1 MKRILSLI
9 LALALVLS
17 VLSCAVFAEE
27 TADPV
32 PQSALQQASAQF
44 EQSVQELG
52 ATILDCTGNILAQG
66 GLTVMTG
73 TMLLASKATQ
83 QIAQWSVDYYQKQLD
98 EKKPGL
104 EEAKAPLN
112 EIDNQIKTLKTKL
125 KWTYKAADKAAL
137 QAQIDALEAER
148 VPYAEVVD
156 ALQAEYDKIDRKLNG
171 TAMDGLVRSFLSGD
185 FKNVADAG
193 IKLVV
198 ELLAG
203 KITKDDISG
212 AYTQFISLR
221 NALTAFAA
229 IGAGE
234 INQENIQ
241 TILNAIRNL
250 DLPVATRKAIID
262 SITELLGVAYQGAKG
277 ALGTAFQDLVLIP
290 EKIWDVAKSFG
301 NVVVVGFAS

>member
-17 VLSCAVFAEE
+17 VLSCAAFAEE

-125 KWTYKAADKAAL
+125 KWTFKAADKAAL

-229 IGAGE
+229 IGAGK

-250 DLPVATRKAIID
+250 KLPVATRKAIID
-262 SITELLGVAYQGAKG
+262 STTELLGVAYQGAKG
-277 ALGTAFQDLVLIP
+277 ALGTAFQNLVLIP

-301 NVVVVGFAS
+301 NVVIVGFAS